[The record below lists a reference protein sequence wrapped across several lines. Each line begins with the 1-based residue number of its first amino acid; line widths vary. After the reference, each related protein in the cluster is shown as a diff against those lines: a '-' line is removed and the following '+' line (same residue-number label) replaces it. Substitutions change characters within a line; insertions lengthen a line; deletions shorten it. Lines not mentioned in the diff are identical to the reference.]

1 MHSSYQVKETSHA
14 DLSLSVHERIDD
26 LNRRAYGLAPAVA
39 ESAMDSGCTD
49 MTKASYASLG
59 PRQAKA
65 WDMIAEA
72 YGWNAISDNEHD
84 MAMAEA
90 AELNGLAYKV
100 EYGEHGFGVYVQAP
114 ELTDAASDPWVRIVT
129 LKAARDEHGNWPTRE
144 LEDEYYRL
152 LGERYDRDGTH
163 GLHEPERAP
172 QTIPFTDGIP
182 RCTTC
187 HRAAHMPGTWQGHYF
202 TEAEPATSAEY
213 YVILTG
219 FRAPANRPAGRFSYK
234 PGAAGRSFA
243 EAMARAAQLAARDAD
258 ARSYD
263 VYHADTEGQ
272 TLILTV
278 ADHGGVIWPRH

>member
-49 MTKASYASLG
+49 MTKASYAALT
-59 PRQAKA
+59 PRRQKA

-72 YGWNAISDNEHD
+72 YAWNAISDNEHD
-84 MAMAEA
+84 LAMAES
-90 AELNGLAYKV
+90 AELNSLAYRV
-100 EYGEHGFGVYVQAP
+100 EYGENGFGVYVQAP
-114 ELTDAASDPWVRIVT
+114 ELTDAASDPWVRILT
-129 LKAARDEHGNWPTRE
+129 LNAARDEHGDLPARE

-163 GLHEPERAP
+163 GLREPEPAP

-202 TEAEPATSAEY
+202 TEATSAEY

-219 FRAPANRPAGRFSYK
+219 FRAPANRPAARFGYK
-234 PGAAGRSFA
+234 PREAGQAFA
-243 EAMARAAQLAARDAD
+243 EAMARAAQLAARDAG

-263 VYHADTEGQ
+263 VYHADTAGQ
-272 TLILTV
+272 TLIATV
-278 ADHGGVIWPRH
+278 ADNGSVTWPRH